1 MVYGNYTE
9 KLNHT
14 SQLKPQNQNQQVNR
28 SSMRNPEKP
37 SVVVNS
43 LSNYNAHLA
52 NAQTVNKQEILET
65 RLRKESSL
73 DACVL
78 SLNSA

>member
-1 MVYGNYTE
+1 
-9 KLNHT
+9 
-14 SQLKPQNQNQQVNR
+14 
-28 SSMRNPEKP
+28 MRNPEKP
-37 SVVVNS
+37 SVVFNS

-65 RLRKESSL
+65 RLQKESSV
-73 DACVL
+73 DACAL